1 MKIACPV
8 LAAVLIALSVLGV
21 QQARRVWH
29 EPAAVLGRRPPRSAW
44 AGAALMICFA
54 VLLVGGSV
62 AFDVPGAAGEQG
74 GAALIGAG
82 LAGIIIAM
90 IGMETTRRFG
100 RPAFLVPPALRA
112 GAGSAAGRRAE
123 SAPAEAGTAGTEP
136 AEAARPDAVPA
147 SAAEAAPAEAGAAG
161 AGPVAAGPA
170 AAVPAGAGV
179 AEAQGVASAD
189 EGEFIVIAG
198 RGSHL
203 GEEGRLVL
211 TTRRLALGEPG
222 PQSAVGDGE
231 WLLDGLREVVP
242 GPGES
247 GLTLRFAGGRE
258 ESFTVDRDRDLWVAT
273 AGKLLSLAA
282 PVTSWYGDPADDER
296 AVPVPDG
303 SAVVVLTRVE
313 GEQQDRGLG
322 YRVMLDRRRA
332 GKIKRGQRVELPVPP
347 GRHVLALRTTWVGSR
362 TIPFEAQAGQVL
374 RFCCEPGGFPGM
386 TRADM
391 ERDQAAYI
399 RLRRL

>member
-62 AFDVPGAAGEQG
+62 AFDVPGAAGEQA

-100 RPAFLVPPALRA
+100 RPAFLVPPSLRA
-112 GAGSAAGRRAE
+112 GAGS
-123 SAPAEAGTAGTEP
+123 P
-136 AEAARPDAVPA
+136 V
-147 SAAEAAPAEAGAAG
+147 G
-161 AGPVAAGPA
+161 AGPAVTAEDVGAGSAVSVEFGEAGGWAEPLAVAERGPA
-170 AAVPAGAGV
+170 WPGPEGADLGDVPGV
-179 AEAQGVASAD
+179 E
-189 EGEFIVIAG
+189 EFIVIAG

-222 PQSAVGDGE
+222 RRSGARSDGGGGE

-242 GPGES
+242 GPGET
-247 GLTLRFAGGRE
+247 GLTLRFADGRE
-258 ESFTVDRDRDLWVAT
+258 ESFTVDRDRGLWVAT
-273 AGKLLSLAA
+273 AGKLLSLPG
-282 PVTSWYGDPADDER
+282 PVISWYGDPADDER
-296 AVPVPDG
+296 AVTVPDG

-313 GEQQDRGLG
+313 GEQRDRGLG

-347 GRHVLALRTTWVGSR
+347 GRHVLALRTTWVGSAA
-362 TIPFEAQAGQVL
+362 IPFEAQGGQVL

-391 ERDQAAYI
+391 ERDQAGYI